1 MQFHHSQYIHIFFY
15 QNHNCQCSTI
25 KTQIFVLTNLKIR
38 SMFAFVCNGQT
49 RAYLHKVHVMHTVK
63 NKSRNK
69 CHLFKTQPLIN
80 HICMYIYL
88 LDQQNVYLIGIL
100 EQTEAPKC
108 TCVPTLNAIILKKSF
123 LLSQRLFLWE
133 ALIWRNKECI
143 EWKQRNRKLHGH
155 IFLIAWLSF
164 VYKK

>member
-1 MQFHHSQYIHIFFY
+1 MRICTRYI
-15 QNHNCQCSTI
+15 
-25 KTQIFVLTNLKIR
+25 
-38 SMFAFVCNGQT
+38 
-49 RAYLHKVHVMHTVK
+49 HVMHTVK

-69 CHLFKTQPLIN
+69 CHLFETQPLID

-108 TCVPTLNAIILKKSF
+108 TCVPTLNAVILKKSF

-133 ALIWRNKECI
+133 ALIRRNKECI

-164 VYKK
+164 VYKNNIIWYYASVGSIQLKVHEISNIQMTCPF